1 MKQLALDLG
10 SEGVG
15 GAPMQLTGEL
25 QEQLVVLMAEAL
37 LALLL
42 DDPRRAARGVG
53 EDGDE

>member
-1 MKQLALDLG
+1 MRQLALDLG
-10 SEGVG
+10 SEGVSG
-15 GAPMQLTGEL
+15 VPMQLTGEL